1 MLIPDIPDGWK
12 YVVSSLV
19 GGGIAIFVTFL
30 NNRYQLSKDTKSWE
44 KEKLW
49 QGYQKCISNLNLID
63 GLLTNISTGGEVNY
77 LLKIEDKEKI
87 FTLYSEIYPYLFW
100 IIYNYPNPQSKEIK
114 TLKEIVKKH
123 FSSDVLN
130 ILIQEL
136 IKLMLNDPRLCQN
149 HKSKIVYTTDRIHE
163 SQQQDLIEAVKYIQE
178 SIKQLD
184 ENYPSDTT
192 ADKIK
197 IATEVITQIDNNPTI
212 KERILRAIKAGG
224 VAALEESMN
233 HPAASLIIEGLN
245 GWMEKD

>member
-1 MLIPDIPDGWK
+1 M
-12 YVVSSLV
+12 
-19 GGGIAIFVTFL
+19 
-30 NNRYQLSKDTKSWE
+30 
-44 KEKLW
+44 
-49 QGYQKCISNLNLID
+49 
-63 GLLTNISTGGEVNY
+63 
-77 LLKIEDKEKI
+77 
-87 FTLYSEIYPYLFW
+87 
-100 IIYNYPNPQSKEIK
+100 
-114 TLKEIVKKH
+114 KEIVKKH

-136 IKLMLNDPRLCQN
+136 TKLMVNDPRLCQN

-212 KERILRAIKAGG
+212 KERILRAIKAVG